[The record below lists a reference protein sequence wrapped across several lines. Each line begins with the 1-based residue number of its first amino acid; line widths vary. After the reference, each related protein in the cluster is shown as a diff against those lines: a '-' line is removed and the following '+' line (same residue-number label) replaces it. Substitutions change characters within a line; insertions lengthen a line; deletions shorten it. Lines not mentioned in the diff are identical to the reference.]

1 MDGAHGAQHKAEEKA
16 FPHLTTSVRPGLPRA
31 FCRDVVRMGDGHR
44 AAAGSDRVRRSSR
57 SRGLAAW
64 LSAGVGFDIDAAP
77 APESHEARGAPPH
90 VVVWD
95 VGLDRGS
102 ASLRLPFADV
112 PTVALVS
119 DPDLAS
125 LALGAG
131 ARGVVFRDTPPTRLA
146 EAVRAVAQGLV
157 VLDEGLASSALRP
170 AVSADGAG
178 LPESLTTRER
188 EVSPC
193 WPRAEQPSHRPTARA
208 FSEHT
213 AKFHVNA
220 ILGKLG
226 AESRTEALV
235 LAARFGLV
243 TI

>member
-1 MDGAHGAQHKAEEKA
+1 MATEQLRVLIVSADPLA
-16 FPHLTTSVRPGLPRA
+16 RA
-31 FCRDVVRMGDGHR
+31 
-44 AAAGSDRVRRSSR
+44 
-57 SRGLAAW
+57 GLAAW
-64 LSAGVGFDIDAAP
+64 LSADVGFDIDAAP
-77 APESHEARGAPPH
+77 APESHEAMGAPPH

-112 PTVALVS
+112 STVALVS
-119 DPDLAS
+119 DPNLAS

-146 EAVRAVAQGLV
+146 EAIRAVAQGLV
-157 VLDEGLASSALRP
+157 VLDEGLVSAALRP

-178 LPESLTTRER
+178 LPEPLTARER
-188 EVSPC
+188 EVLALL
-193 WPRAEQPSHRPTARA
+193 AEGLSNRLIAQRLGI
-208 FSEHT
+208 SEHT

>member
-1 MDGAHGAQHKAEEKA
+1 MATERLRVLIVSADPLA
-16 FPHLTTSVRPGLPRA
+16 RA
-31 FCRDVVRMGDGHR
+31 
-44 AAAGSDRVRRSSR
+44 
-57 SRGLAAW
+57 GLAAW

-102 ASLRLPFADV
+102 PSLRLPIAEV

-119 DPDLAS
+119 DPDLAG

-131 ARGVVFRDTPPTRLA
+131 ARGVVFRDAPPTRLA
-146 EAVRAVAQGLV
+146 EAVRAAAQGLV
-157 VLDEGLASSALRP
+157 VLDEGLVSAALRP

-178 LPESLTTRER
+178 LPEPLTARER
-188 EVSPC
+188 EVLALL
-193 WPRAEQPSHRPTARA
+193 AEGLSNRLIAQRLGI
-208 FSEHT
+208 SEHT

>member
-1 MDGAHGAQHKAEEKA
+1 MATERLRVLVVSADPLA
-16 FPHLTTSVRPGLPRA
+16 RA
-31 FCRDVVRMGDGHR
+31 
-44 AAAGSDRVRRSSR
+44 
-57 SRGLAAW
+57 GLAAW
-64 LSAGVGFDIDAAP
+64 LSAEGGLEIDATSL
-77 APESHEARGAPPH
+77 PESREATGTPPH

-146 EAVRAVAQGLV
+146 EAVRAAAQGLV
-157 VLDEGLASSALRP
+157 VLDEGLVSAALRP

-178 LPESLTTRER
+178 LPEPLTARER
-188 EVSPC
+188 EVLALL
-193 WPRAEQPSHRPTARA
+193 AEGLSNRLIAQRLGI
-208 FSEHT
+208 SEHT